1 MQSTGSVV
9 LLAFWCFLSI
19 AVGSGDR
26 AAASEG
32 VRPNVVLIS
41 IDSLRADHL
50 GSYGYPR
57 PTSPSIDRLAS
68 EGVLFEVAVSST
80 SWTLPAHASLFTG
93 LPDSIHG
100 CTRNTTSL
108 APLLRDDGPSPR
120 QIALSELVR
129 PSAECALIGIR
140 IAAWKLVARPGSQ
153 ESIGLQALRRDPA
166 EERNLYGVD
175 DALSAEARRTL
186 DDTLE
191 QLDRLRERH
200 RLTTPPEPREI
211 PEDLERQLE
220 AWATCKKSPTT
231 IS

>member
-9 LLAFWCFLSI
+9 LTALWCVLSI
-19 AVGSGDR
+19 VAGSGDR
-26 AAASEG
+26 AAASER
-32 VRPNVVLIS
+32 VRPNIVLIS
-41 IDSLRADHL
+41 IDSLRAGHL

-100 CTRNTTSL
+100 CSLNTTPL
-108 APLLRDDGPSPR
+108 VPLLRDDGPSPR

-129 PSAECALIGIR
+129 PSAERTLIGIR
-140 IAAWKLVARPGSQ
+140 TPAWKLVARPGSQ
-153 ESIGLQALRRDPA
+153 ESIGLWNLRRDPA

-175 DALSAEARRTL
+175 DALSAEARRAL
-186 DDTLE
+186 EDTLE

-200 RLTTPPEPREI
+200 RLTTPPEPREV
-211 PEDLERQLE
+211 PEDLEGQLE
-220 AWATCKKSPTT
+220 ALGYLQEEPDDD
-231 IS
+231 